1 MTLPSDRLHANCLA
15 HIAQDNNHAVIIAVL
30 RESEVA
36 RQSSFS
42 LMEEDDYALLAREV
56 AKDFPYLTVENLE
69 DAMMRGVKGKL
80 DTYKSRPLNF
90 TRVYQWVEQR
100 APYSLGYWRHE
111 FPELMRWAELCKVLD
126 SLLPKLCELH
136 AAHGAALPRTSI
148 TFAVTEHVRA
158 ERYPLMARNV
168 RFFEDPAEQ
177 LAYDSQVTCYEYIK
191 GNLFPK
197 FAAEYPAFATK
208 NPRLF

>member
-1 MTLPSDRLHANCLA
+1 MLLLQKAELCRTNNFDLLGDGGYASLCEELA
-15 HIAQDNNHAVIIAVL
+15 A
-30 RESEVA
+30 
-36 RQSSFS
+36 
-42 LMEEDDYALLAREV
+42 
-56 AKDFPYLTVENLE
+56 DFPFLTAADL
-69 DAMMRGVKGKL
+69 AATVKLGIKGEL
-80 DTYKSRPLNF
+80 DKYKSLPLNF
-90 TRVYQWVEQR
+90 TRIYQWVKLR